1 MEKQELVADI
11 PENIWSAIVSLMD
24 FPLWNKL
31 MSDPSWHPESRTEV
45 FHCYCQ
51 WWFKTHGDLT

>member
-1 MEKQELVADI
+1 MDDLIPDI

-31 MSDPSWHPESRTEV
+31 VSDPSWNPESRTEV
-45 FHCYCQ
+45 FRRYCQ
-51 WWFKTHGDLT
+51 WWFQRHGDLT